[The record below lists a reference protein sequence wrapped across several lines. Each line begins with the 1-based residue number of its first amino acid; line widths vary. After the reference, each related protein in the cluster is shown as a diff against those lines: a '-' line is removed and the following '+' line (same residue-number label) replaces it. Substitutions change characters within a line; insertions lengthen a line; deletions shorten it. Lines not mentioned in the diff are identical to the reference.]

1 MFGLFLAVHLAD
13 NFHNFFISGDDGSI
27 ILLFMR
33 KSAIGTIFIAIFG
46 ISAVAAAFFAQR
58 IQRTIAKQAAEAF
71 CIAALMAGEIFT
83 CAVLKEI
90 VVCHSLTPLI

>member
-1 MFGLFLAVHLAD
+1 MWNQATGAILDPLFCIGKITAALVPQ
-13 NFHNFFISGDDGSI
+13 SI
-27 ILLFMR
+27 EW
-33 KSAIGTIFIAIFG
+33 A
-46 ISAVAAAFFAQR
+46 
-58 IQRTIAKQAAEAF
+58 IAKQAAEAF